1 MFNLLP
7 RTSALENVEL
17 PLLYSGLP
25 ARERRR
31 RARER
36 LAAVGLA
43 EREHHHPSQ
52 LSGGQQQRVAI
63 ARSLVNDPAVILA
76 DEPTGN
82 LDTRTSIEI
91 LALLQRLNRAG
102 LTIVLVTHE
111 PDIATYAGRVLTF
124 RDGRLLRDER
134 QPDAQR
140 RRRRAGRA
148 AAGRGGAGMMTLQS
162 IRIALRSLRVNKL
175 RSALTMLGII
185 IGVGAV
191 IAMVAVGAG
200 ASARVA
206 EQIQSL
212 GSNLIIVLSGS
223 VNTAGVRVGQG
234 SQLTITEDDSAAIA
248 REVSAVQVSAPSV
261 RGNAQVVFG
270 NLNWSTGVQGVTA
283 DYFEARD
290 WAVVNGRPIGP
301 EDVDGATK
309 VALLGQTTAQN
320 LFGDA
325 DPLGQIIRIKKV
337 PFTVIGVLDRK
348 GQNSWGQDQDD
359 ILLIPLSTAKKKV
372 LGKSNSNPRAVQAIS
387 VKIRTGEDMAEAETQ
402 LRELLRQRHRLQPYQ
417 DDDFNVR
424 NLSEVLQTQEDVA
437 EGHDLPAG
445 APSPPSRCW
454 SAGSAS

>member
-1 MFNLLP
+1 
-7 RTSALENVEL
+7 
-17 PLLYSGLP
+17 
-25 ARERRR
+25 
-31 RARER
+31 
-36 LAAVGLA
+36 
-43 EREHHHPSQ
+43 
-52 LSGGQQQRVAI
+52 
-63 ARSLVNDPAVILA
+63 
-76 DEPTGN
+76 
-82 LDTRTSIEI
+82 
-91 LALLQRLNRAG
+91 
-102 LTIVLVTHE
+102 
-111 PDIATYAGRVLTF
+111 
-124 RDGRLLRDER
+124 
-134 QPDAQR
+134 
-140 RRRRAGRA
+140 
-148 AAGRGGAGMMTLQS
+148 MMTLQS

-191 IAMVAVGAG
+191 ITMVAVGAG

-223 VNTAGVRVGQG
+223 VNTAGVRIGQG

-248 REVSAVQVSAPSV
+248 REVPAVQVSAPSI
-261 RGNAQVVFG
+261 RGNTQVVFG
-270 NLNWSTGVQGVTA
+270 NLNWYTGVQGVTA

-290 WAVVNGRPIGP
+290 WMVVSGRPIGP

-325 DPLGQIIRIKKV
+325 DPIGQIIRIKKV

-359 ILLIPLSTAKKKV
+359 ILLLPMSTAKKKV

-387 VKIRTGEDMAEAETQ
+387 VKILAGEDMADAEMQ

-424 NLSEVLQTQEDVA
+424 NLSEILQAQEDAQKVMTYLLGAIASVSLLIGGIGIMNIMLVSVTERTREIGLRMAVGARGRDILGQFLVEAVTLALIGGLIGIAMGLGGA
-437 EGHDLPAG
+437 EALSAYFEFRTLV
-445 APSPPSRCW
+445 APSAIAVAFGFAAAVGVGFGFFP
-454 SAGSAS
+454 ALKASWLDPIDALRYE